1 MDTPSFKED
10 HISQVPALQLLVN
23 LGYAYLTPE
32 EALIARGGKTSNV
45 ILETILEKQLHQI
58 NTILYKGGEY
68 SFSNNNITNAISTLK
83 NIPYDGLI
91 RTNEKIYDL
100 LSLGKSFEETIL
112 GNTKS
117 FDLKFIDWE
126 NLDKNVFHVTEEFE
140 VMQSDGKAHRRPD
153 LVLFVN
159 GIPLAVIE
167 CKCPDIKEP
176 NKEAISQTRQPFF
189 LGLMNNGPKIPTV

>member
-1 MDTPSFKED
+1 MEMNNLFTPSFKED

-23 LGYAYLTPE
+23 LGYIYLTPE
-32 EALIARGGKTSNV
+32 EALNARSSKTSNV
-45 ILETILEKQLHQI
+45 VLEIVLEKQLRQI

-68 SFSNNNITNAISTLK
+68 PFSNNNVTNAISALK
-83 NIPYDGLI
+83 NIPYDGLV

-100 LSLGKSFEETIL
+100 LLLGKSFEETIL

-126 NLDKNVFHVTEEFE
+126 NIDKNVFHVTEEFE

-153 LVLFVN
+153 IVLFV
-159 GIPLAVIE
+159 I
-167 CKCPDIKEP
+167 
-176 NKEAISQTRQPFF
+176 
-189 LGLMNNGPKIPTV
+189 